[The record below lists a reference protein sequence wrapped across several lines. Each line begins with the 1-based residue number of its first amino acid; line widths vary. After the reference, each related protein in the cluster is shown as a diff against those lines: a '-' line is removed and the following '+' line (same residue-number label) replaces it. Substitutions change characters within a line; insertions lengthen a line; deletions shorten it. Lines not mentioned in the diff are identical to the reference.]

1 VPIDTTRPG
10 SPGWWLERMLK
21 RLEQNQERYELL
33 EEYFEGCPPVP
44 QLRTKAVKEA
54 YRRLMS
60 LARTNFAELV
70 VEAVRERMSVNGFR
84 TGAQSDE
91 LGDAEA
97 WRIWQASGLDAASAI
112 VHRTQL
118 ALGDAYVMVG
128 GVDPDLEAPII
139 TPEDPREIAVLTD
152 PTRPRKPI
160 AALKA
165 FQDELTGLD
174 RVYLFVQGFV
184 LRASRARGLDE
195 KTFGYDVAGFEW
207 SDTPQR
213 LPGGVIPV
221 VRFAN
226 QPDMRG
232 NSKGEFERH
241 LPILNRINYS
251 ILSRLEIATLQAFRQ
266 RAIKGVPTHDNA
278 GNEIDYDDLFNA
290 DPGAMWQ
297 LPAAGEVWESGQVD
311 LGPIRDAIRHDV
323 QDLAAVTRTPLFY
336 LTPDANNGSAEGAS
350 LAREG
355 LVFKT
360 ADRLATTGEAWEDV
374 LSLAFTVLG
383 DQERAQRRDMEII
396 WSSPERF
403 TLSERYDAATKAQS
417 AGVPW
422 RTIMSS
428 ILQFTPQEIDR
439 MEAERAAD
447 ALLVQTLSP
456 PAPAAQPPAQQ
467 PPPPSNGAPAG

>member
-70 VEAVRERMSVNGFR
+70 VEAV
-84 TGAQSDE
+84 
-91 LGDAEA
+91 GDAEA

-266 RAIKGVPTHDNA
+266 RAIKGVP
-278 GNEIDYDDLFNA
+278 
-290 DPGAMWQ
+290 
-297 LPAAGEVWESGQVD
+297 
-311 LGPIRDAIRHDV
+311 
-323 QDLAAVTRTPLFY
+323 
-336 LTPDANNGSAEGAS
+336 
-350 LAREG
+350 
-355 LVFKT
+355 
-360 ADRLATTGEAWEDV
+360 
-374 LSLAFTVLG
+374 
-383 DQERAQRRDMEII
+383 
-396 WSSPERF
+396 
-403 TLSERYDAATKAQS
+403 
-417 AGVPW
+417 W